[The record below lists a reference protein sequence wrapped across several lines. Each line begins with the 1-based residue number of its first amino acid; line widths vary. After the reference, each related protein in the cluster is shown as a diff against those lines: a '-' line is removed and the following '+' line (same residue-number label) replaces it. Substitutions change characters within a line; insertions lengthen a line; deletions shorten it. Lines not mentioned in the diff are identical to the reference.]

1 MIDLAPLFDLRLRT
15 PRLELRLGASDDIDA
30 LGALAMRGIHP
41 PEEMP
46 FGVAWSDRIAEPDF
60 MNGFRAYH
68 AERLASWTADAWGV
82 DFLVWEHGSISG
94 AMGISAER
102 FAVDR
107 TVTTGSWL
115 GRDVQA
121 RGLGTEMRAAV
132 LELAFRG
139 LGAVAATSGWLEGNR
154 ASARV
159 SEKLG
164 YHETGI
170 GEISPRGVPVPHH
183 DLRLE
188 RAELGL
194 AVPGRDQ
201 RPRRRVCLS
210 SAHAQPSERSAA
222 PSD

>member
-1 MIDLAPLFDLRLRT
+1 MDLAPLFDLRLRT
-15 PRLELRLGASDDIDA
+15 PRLELRLGTPEEIDE
-30 LGALAMRGIHP
+30 LGALATRGIHP

-46 FGVAWSDRIAEPDF
+46 FGVAWSDQIGAPGFLDE
-60 MNGFRAYH
+60 FRAYH
-68 AERLASWTADAWGV
+68 AQRLATWRVDSWSAG
-82 DFLVWEHGSISG
+82 FLVWEGSVLAG

-102 FAVDR
+102 FGAER

-115 GRDVQA
+115 GAAFQG
-121 RGLGTEMRAAV
+121 RGIGTEMRVAV

-164 YHETGI
+164 YHETGVS
-170 GEISPRGVPVPHH
+170 EIRPRGVPIPHH

-188 RAELGL
+188 RAAWTPPVPVELSGL
-194 AVPGRDQ
+194 ESALPLFGAV
-201 RPRRRVCLS
+201 
-210 SAHAQPSERSAA
+210 
-222 PSD
+222 